1 MNRAL
6 PLVFILLVLVAL
18 GQAAWQH
25 GRLPDTV
32 ATHFDAAGKADGWM
46 TRNTQTTWHVVMI
59 LFIAGLMEGIARL
72 NARVPDEFVNIPR
85 REYWLAPERREATH
99 RWLRGAIRLI
109 GCVLMLFFLG
119 LYHQVYRANT
129 SGTQMIAGVT
139 GLLVAG
145 CLLSVA
151 AVTVAVFL
159 RFNRKTG

>member
-1 MNRAL
+1 MNRLL
-6 PLVFILLVLVAL
+6 PLAFALLIAAAL

-25 GRLPDTV
+25 SRLPETV
-32 ATHFDAAGKADGWM
+32 ATHFNPAGQADGWM
-46 TRNTQTTWHVVMI
+46 SRDAQTAWHVGMI

-72 NARVPDEFVNIPR
+72 NARLPDEYINIPR
-85 REYWLAPERREATH
+85 REHWLAPERREATH
-99 RWLRGAIRLI
+99 RWLRGIIRLI

-129 SGTQMIAGVT
+129 NGTQMIAGAT

-145 CLLSVA
+145 CLLCVGA
-151 AVTVAVFL
+151 ITVAVFL